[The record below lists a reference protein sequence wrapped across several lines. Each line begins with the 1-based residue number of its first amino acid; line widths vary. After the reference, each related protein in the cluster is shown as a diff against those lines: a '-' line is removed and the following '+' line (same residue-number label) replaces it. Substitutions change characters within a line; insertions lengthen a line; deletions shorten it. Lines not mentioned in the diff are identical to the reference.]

1 MLPQPSRFPWEAG
14 FPPVLIHA
22 QSSEVTTHPWFA
34 AARSGNVDAAALLV
48 ADTVSGEVVDRLA
61 ALAQGARPLLA
72 SRHAQQCDGLNVLPD
87 VLAHALHAL
96 LGWEVDTELVQAN
109 IVAHARDPGFG
120 HLAGQAVF
128 AGRVQAGRAY
138 VLVDDVIRRGGTLAR
153 LRGHILRHGGQVL
166 GATVLAG
173 NAPAAVLP
181 PPPSAAAIKR
191 LGVRGAPGIGA
202 FVVALRLD
210 QAGPGQRALTAAEIE
225 RLRATRAI
233 VAGRARALFVLRSAM
248 PPPVHRA
255 VGA

>member
-1 MLPQPSRFPWEAG
+1 
-14 FPPVLIHA
+14 VLLHA
-22 QSSEVTTHPWFA
+22 QRSEVTTHPWFA
-34 AARSGNVDAAALLV
+34 AARSGDVDAAALLV

-61 ALAQGARPLLA
+61 ALANGAQPLLA

-109 IVAHARDPGFG
+109 IVDRARGP
-120 HLAGQAVF
+120 ARQAVF
-128 AGRVQAGRAY
+128 DGRVQAGRAY
-138 VLVDDVIRRGGTLAR
+138 VLVDDFIRQGGTLAN
-153 LRGHILRHGGQVL
+153 LRGHILRHGGTVL

-173 NAPAAVLP
+173 NASAAVLRP
-181 PPPSAAAIKR
+181 PTPAPAMSAAASKR
-191 LGVRGAPGIGA
+191 LGVRDEPGVGA

-210 QAGPGQRALTAAEIE
+210 QVGGPVQRCLSAAEIE

-233 VAGRARALFVLRSAM
+233 VADRARALFVLRSAM

-255 VGA
+255 VDT